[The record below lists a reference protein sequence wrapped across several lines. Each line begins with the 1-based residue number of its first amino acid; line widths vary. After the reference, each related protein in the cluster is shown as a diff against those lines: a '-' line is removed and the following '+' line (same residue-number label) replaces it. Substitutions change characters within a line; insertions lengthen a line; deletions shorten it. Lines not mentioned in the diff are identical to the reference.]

1 MGLCP
6 VLAITQESKENPIAF
21 LESIKETLQKFTNL
35 DLNSYE
41 GQVILKGK
49 LLSQDVS
56 KIRIKLQQL
65 QQQDPAASLDEMVQ
79 IAINTFYNRE
89 QEREAKAQEWERR
102 KETRPAQM
110 LAALQ
115 GSPMANPE
123 FLKDKAQGKCLIC
136 RQTGH

>member
-21 LESIKETLQKFTNL
+21 LESLKETLQKFTNL

-89 QEREAKAQEWERR
+89 QEREAKAQER
-102 KETRPAQM
+102 
-110 LAALQ
+110 
-115 GSPMANPE
+115 
-123 FLKDKAQGKCLIC
+123 
-136 RQTGH
+136 

>member
-21 LESIKETLQKFTNL
+21 LESLKETLQKFTNL

-41 GQVILKGK
+41 GQVILKDK
-49 LLSQDVS
+49 FLFQCTSD
-56 KIRIKLQQL
+56 IRIKLQQL
-65 QQQDPAASLDEMVQ
+65 QQQDPAASLDQ
-79 IAINTFYNRE
+79 TATNTFYNRE
-89 QEREAKAQEWERR
+89 QEREAVAQERDKR
-102 KETRPAQM
+102 KGISHAQM

-123 FLKDKAQGKCLIC
+123 TLKDKA
-136 RQTGH
+136 